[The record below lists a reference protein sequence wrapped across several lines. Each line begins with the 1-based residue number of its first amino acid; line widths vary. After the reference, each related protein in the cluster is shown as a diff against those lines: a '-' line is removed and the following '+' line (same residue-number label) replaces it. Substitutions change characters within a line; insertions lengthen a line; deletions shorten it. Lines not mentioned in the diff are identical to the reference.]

1 MRNSTLGYQGNRY
14 NWPAALSMA
23 TAAEKAQQEQIQASR
38 EAAAFLQLFDKSTL
52 YHAVPQRETGWLLG
66 EKTQE
71 MEALSPH
78 VPIRKFSLPSKE
90 NEPYAMFIPVE
101 TASNSKPLQLQE
113 LHRIIWELVVG
124 VYVFNSIPSISL
136 QPNHDGSSACVIPS
150 AYHDTLVGT
159 ALFEVDY
166 FIKSLL
172 HGTSIPQRLKR
183 DEVNETWK
191 KMPPNSLWQHFKD
204 LGLVYMIDDP
214 ELGHDL
220 YEPKKIPFIRHPPK
234 YVDSDL
240 AYSELTPQLTTG
252 QEFEQQEAHISRDVF
267 LRFLDNVIIGLVFT
281 QCSIQQDGNIFV
293 LDTGLQVTSR
303 VTCMDTRS
311 EHDSDLQRHLQ
322 SYLQKQRNFVAENL
336 RKKKEISHYLEL
348 LRFASFV
355 IQFLVTLKQEK
366 KIVSVAKLSDAKS
379 GKPLH
384 TSRDVP
390 PVLPSEMSRWSP
402 FTARDSHSSLNGEIQ
417 FHMPQNTPVK
427 PGMYTPNVSVQ
438 S

>member
-1 MRNSTLGYQGNRY
+1 
-14 NWPAALSMA
+14 MA
-23 TAAEKAQQEQIQASR
+23 TQAEKAQQEQIQASR
-38 EAAAFLQLFDKSTL
+38 EAAAFFQLFDKSSL
-52 YHAVPQRETGWLLG
+52 YYAVPQRETGWLLG

-78 VPIRKFSLPSKE
+78 VPISRLSLPCEE

-113 LHRIIWELVVG
+113 LHRIVWELVVG

-136 QPNHDGSSACVIPS
+136 QRNHDGSSTCAVPS

-183 DEVNETWK
+183 DEINETWK
-191 KMPPNSLWQHFKD
+191 KMAPNSLWQHYKD

-220 YEPKKIPFIRHPPK
+220 YEPKKTLFIRHPPN

-240 AYSELTPQLTTG
+240 AHSELTPRLTTG
-252 QEFEQQEAHISRDVF
+252 QEFEQQETHISRDVF
-267 LRFLDNVIIGLVFT
+267 LRFLDNISIGLVFT
-281 QCSIQQDGNIFV
+281 QGSIQQDGNLFV
-293 LDTGLQVTSR
+293 LDTAFKVTSR
-303 VTCMDTRS
+303 VTCMDTDNDK
-311 EHDSDLQRHLQ
+311 DSDLQRHLH
-322 SYLQKQRNFVAENL
+322 SYLQKQHNFVADNL
-336 RKKKEISHYLEL
+336 QKKKEISHYLEL
-348 LRFASFV
+348 LRFASFLV
-355 IQFLVTLKQEK
+355 QFLVTLKQQK
-366 KIVSVAKLSDAKS
+366 KIVSVAKLTDAKS
-379 GKPLH
+379 GKTLH
-384 TSRDVP
+384 TSREVP
-390 PVLPSEMSRWSP
+390 PVLPSEMSCWSP

-417 FHMPQNTPVK
+417 FHMPQKAAVK
-427 PGMYTPNVSVQ
+427 PGMYTHTVHQ
-438 S
+438 STANLVHGFRCRLHESL